1 MVTAYVAGLLA
12 ALTAFTGL
20 WLVSLRLKDSSIV
33 DIFWSLGFILVAF
46 VYAGLL
52 PEGLRERKL
61 LSLAMVTVWGLRL
74 SIHLARR
81 NWGRPED
88 YRYAAWREQYGAAWP
103 LRSLFQ
109 VFWLQAVLLW
119 VVSAPLLAA
128 QASSAPLTVLDALGA
143 AVWLIGLTFEAVGD
157 AQLARFKADPANKG
171 KVLDT
176 GLWRYTRH
184 PNYFGDAMVWW
195 GIYLVALS
203 AGGWWTIYGPA
214 LMTYLLVRVSGVA
227 MLEQSLKDKKPQYAE
242 YIRRTS
248 AFIPMPP
255 KA

>member
-1 MVTAYVAGLLA
+1 MLA
-12 ALTAFTGL
+12 ALTGL

-33 DIFWSLGFILVAF
+33 DIFWSLGFILAAF
-46 VYAGLL
+46 VYAALT
-52 PEGLRERKL
+52 PDGLRERKVL
-61 LSLAMVTVWGLRL
+61 MLAMVMAWGARL
-74 SIHLARR
+74 SVHLYRR
-81 NWGRPED
+81 NRGRPED

-119 VVSAPLLAA
+119 IVSAPLLAA
-128 QASSAPLTVLDALGA
+128 QLSSAPLGVLDILGA
-143 AVWLIGLTFEAVGD
+143 AVWCVGLAFEAVAD
-157 AQLARFKADPANKG
+157 YQLAQFKADPANKG

-184 PNYFGDAMVWW
+184 PNYFGDAVVWW
-195 GIYLVALS
+195 GLYLVALS
-203 AGGWWTIYGPA
+203 AGGWWSIYGPA

-227 MLEQSLKDKKPQYAE
+227 MLERDLKQKKPEYAD

-255 KA
+255 KT

>member
-1 MVTAYVAGLLA
+1 
-12 ALTAFTGL
+12 
-20 WLVSLRLKDSSIV
+20 
-33 DIFWSLGFILVAF
+33 
-46 VYAGLL
+46 
-52 PEGLRERKL
+52 
-61 LSLAMVTVWGLRL
+61 MVTVWGVRL
-74 SIHLARR
+74 SVHLARR

-88 YRYAAWREQYGAAWP
+88 YRYAAWREQYGDSWP

-119 VVSAPLLAA
+119 IVSVPVLAA
-128 QASSAPLTVLDALGA
+128 QQSTAALAVLDLLGV
-143 AVWLIGLTFEAVGD
+143 AVWLVGLVFEAVGD

-171 KVLDT
+171 RVLDT

-184 PNYFGDAMVWW
+184 PNYFGDAVVWW

-203 AGGWWTIYGPA
+203 AGGWWSFFGPL
-214 LMTYLLVRVSGVA
+214 LMTFLLVRVSGVA
-227 MLEQSLKDKKPQYAE
+227 MLEQDLKQKKPEYAN

-255 KA
+255 KS

>member
-1 MVTAYVAGLLA
+1 MLVAL
-12 ALTAFTGL
+12 TGL
-20 WLVSLRLKDSSIV
+20 WLVSLRLNDSSIV
-33 DIFWSLGFILVAF
+33 DIFWSLGFILAAF
-46 VYAGLL
+46 VYAILL
-52 PEGLRERKL
+52 PAGSPDRKL
-61 LSLAMVTVWGLRL
+61 LVLGMVTVWGVRL
-74 SIHLARR
+74 SMHLARR

-88 YRYAAWREQYGAAWP
+88 YRYAAWREQYGASWP

-119 VVSAPLLAA
+119 IVSVPVLAA
-128 QASSAPLTVLDALGA
+128 QQSTAPLAILDLLGV
-143 AVWLIGLTFEAVGD
+143 AVWLVGLMFEAVGD

-171 KVLDT
+171 RVLDK

-184 PNYFGDAMVWW
+184 PNYFGDAVVWW

-203 AGGWWTIYGPA
+203 AGGWWSFFGPL
-214 LMTYLLVRVSGVA
+214 LMTFLLVRVSGVA
-227 MLEQSLKDKKPQYAE
+227 MLEQDLKQKKPEYAN

-255 KA
+255 KS